1 MILVMNVLELASSRS
16 SVRRFKRDPVP
27 LSDIR
32 YILDVARRAP
42 SGANRQPW
50 RFLVVRDDE
59 IKQSIRRECEE
70 VEREFHKRADPSLK
84 KWLEAKG
91 ITWEKPFLTEAPFLI
106 LVFGKAGEPY
116 WIESVWLAIG
126 FMLLAIRELGYST
139 LTYTPSKTEWANEL
153 LEIPGDYR
161 LQAILPIGKPAEPVS
176 PQKRLPLK
184 EIAYLDRWR
193 RNFPEE

>member
-59 IKQSIRRECEE
+59 IKQSIRRQCEE
-70 VEREFHKRADPSLK
+70 VEKEFHKRADPSLK
-84 KWLEAKG
+84 KWLEARG

-106 LVFGKAGEPY
+106 LVFGKVGEPY

-126 FMLLAIRELGYST
+126 FMLLAIQELGYST

-184 EIAYLDRWR
+184 EIAYLDGWR

>member
-16 SVRRFKRDPVP
+16 SVRRFKRGPVP

-59 IKQSIRRECEE
+59 IKQIIRRECEA
-70 VEREFHKRADPSLK
+70 VEREFHKQADPSLK
-84 KWLEAKG
+84 KWLEARG

-106 LVFGKAGEPY
+106 LVFGRAGEPY
-116 WIESVWLAIG
+116 WIEGVWLAIG

-139 LTYTPSKTEWANEL
+139 LTYTPSKTRWANKVL
-153 LEIPGDYR
+153 RIPGDYR
-161 LQAILPIGKPAEPVS
+161 LQAILPIGKSAEPAS

-184 EIAYLDRWR
+184 EIAYLDGWR

>member
-59 IKQSIRRECEE
+59 IKQIIRRECEA

-84 KWLEAKG
+84 KWLEARG

-106 LVFGKAGEPY
+106 LVFGKAGDRLYAPRNPRTR
-116 WIESVWLAIG
+116 
-126 FMLLAIRELGYST
+126 LLDPNLHPLKNWVGKRST
-139 LTYTPSKTEWANEL
+139 QN
-153 LEIPGDYR
+153 PGR
-161 LQAILPIGKPAEPVS
+161 LQAPSDPPDRKTRGTRIASEKTTVKRNSLLRWVEEKLP
-176 PQKRLPLK
+176 
-184 EIAYLDRWR
+184 R
-193 RNFPEE
+193 RIVC